1 MNIEKIYEII
11 DIKPNDEQ
19 KAAIEHKGGPLQVI
33 AGPGSGKT
41 RVNALKA
48 VKLIVCEEVSSDKI
62 FLGTFSNKAA
72 KELEFTLNGYLTS
85 ISLYTGKKYDIT
97 GMYLGTIH
105 SQCTKIL
112 MDRRFAESRIRKKI
126 PIVLD
131 GTKQYFFVKDNLR
144 VYLKLSGHSLDQ
156 LKTNI
161 ELFLG
166 KRISN
171 RHDATRGLIEIFN
184 RFSEECIDLF
194 EFSASGNPLYNFFYL
209 MYEEYKQQ
217 LYSRNFVDLSL
228 LQRKTYD
235 FICENGNAQGVF
247 EHLLIDEYQDTNVI
261 QERLFFSLANVYQ
274 NICVVGDD
282 DQALYR
288 FRGGDIG
295 CFIDFPKKV
304 KEYFGRETD
313 QLALESNYRSH
324 GEIVNFYRRYIN
336 SVNWRKEGADGEYR
350 IENKTVR
357 AKRSEHEENTPSV
370 IKTSEGTYEAIAF
383 ETASF
388 INDVIE
394 SKKVDQLSDIAFLFP
409 SLKSKSAQLMREALM
424 ANGIEVYAP
433 RAGRFLDSHEAKL
446 SFGLIAKVIGLP
458 ILSNEFGGRYN
469 KFVEWFNE
477 CDSLAEEI
485 LESDTYL
492 RYFIEQKRME
502 IVRSTTD
509 YMLVKDMS
517 EKSGWDLNQNYHYL
531 EVTDRFLNT
540 MGISNELQHALK
552 NNRWLKNSKYN
563 LGYIISR
570 FTSLD
575 WSLLDLF
582 YQLIGFD
589 EFNDIF
595 QEAEMGRND
604 ESLMNLAK
612 VTHYLSQFM
621 DNNKTILSGRD
632 FIDAYISNNFFV
644 NYLYSLYLLEEPEVE
659 LKEGLFPKN
668 KVLFL
673 TIHQSKGLEF
683 PIVILGNMGRRQ
695 RPIGMLEKMVR
706 DIAQKE
712 REPLDRIYEFDTTR
726 MFYVALSRAENLLIL
741 TNPKGRGI
749 AVHHPFKPL
758 VRENGDLLHIS
769 DLDINMLVKTKSRQK
784 YIPRVYSYT
793 SDYLLYKQCP
803 RYFMLYR
810 EYGFVPS
817 RSQTILFGSVVH
829 RTVEDLHNYLIAKNE
844 GTTG

>member
-1 MNIEKIYEII
+1 MNIEKIYEVI
-11 DIKPNDEQ
+11 DFKPNDEQ
-19 KAAIEHKGGPLQVI
+19 IAAIEHKGGPLKVI

-48 VKLIVCEEVSSDKI
+48 VKLIVCEEVSPDKI

-72 KELEFTLNGYLTS
+72 KELEFALNGYLTS
-85 ISLYTGKKYDIT
+85 ISMHTGKKYDIT
-97 GMYLGTIH
+97 DMYLGTIH

-112 MDRRFAESRIRKKI
+112 MDRRFSKSRFRKKI
-126 PIVLD
+126 PILLD
-131 GTKQYFFVKDNLR
+131 DTKQYFFVKNNLR
-144 VYLKLSGHSLDQ
+144 LYMNFSGQSLDQ

-161 ELFLG
+161 ELFLR
-166 KRISN
+166 KRINN
-171 RHDATRGLIEIFN
+171 RHDVTRGLIGIFN

-194 EFSASGNPLYNFFYL
+194 DFPNNSNPLYNYFYL
-209 MYEEYKQQ
+209 LYEEYKKQ
-217 LYSRNFVDLSL
+217 LESQNFIDLSL
-228 LQRKTYD
+228 LQRITYD
-235 FICENGNAQGVF
+235 FICENSNAQGVF
-247 EHLLIDEYQDTNVI
+247 EHLLIDEYQDTNII
-261 QERLFFSLANVYQ
+261 QERLFFSLANYHQ

-295 CFIDFPKKV
+295 CFINFPNKV
-304 KEYFGRETD
+304 KDYFDRETD
-313 QLALESNYRSH
+313 LLALESNYRSR
-324 GEIVNFYRRYIN
+324 GEIVNFYRRYID
-336 SVNWRKEGADGEYR
+336 SVNWRKEDADGEYR
-350 IENKTVR
+350 IQNKTVR
-357 AKRSEHEENTPSV
+357 AKRSEQEEDLPSV

-388 INDVIE
+388 INELIE
-394 SKKVDQLSDIAFLFP
+394 SNKVDQLSDIAFLYP

-446 SFGLIAKVIGLP
+446 SLGLIAKVIGLP
-458 ILSNEFGGRYN
+458 VLSDEFGGRYN
-469 KFVEWFNE
+469 EFVKWFNE

-485 LESDTYL
+485 LESDSHL

-509 YMLVKDMS
+509 YMLIKDMS
-517 EKSGWDLNQNYHYL
+517 EKSGWDLDRNYNYL
-531 EVTDRFLNT
+531 ELTDRFLSVK
-540 MGISNELQHALK
+540 GISGELKYALK
-552 NNRWLKNSKYN
+552 NNKWLKNSKYN

-582 YQLIGFD
+582 YQLIGFE

-595 QEAEMGRND
+595 REAEMGEND
-604 ESLMNLAK
+604 EPLMNLAK

-644 NYLYSLYLLEEPEVE
+644 NFLYSLYLLEEPEVE

-695 RPIGMLEKMVR
+695 RPIGMLEEMIR
-706 DIAQKE
+706 DITQKDG
-712 REPLDRIYEFDTTR
+712 EPLDRIHEFDTTR

-749 AVHHPFKPL
+749 AVHDPFKAL
-758 VRENGDLLHIS
+758 VRENNDLPQIL
-769 DLDINMLVKTKSRQK
+769 DFDINMLSKTKSRQK
-784 YIPRVYSYT
+784 NIPRVYSYT